1 MAPRAARMPRRA
13 RHLIPGALP
22 RRGELVAACAVAVVL
37 GHLLLAQLTL
47 VLAVAFALAGRATR
61 WRLGWLLVPAA
72 AGLAWTL
79 AVGPEQA
86 VAGFAAGPSSVLSHL
101 GIGNAAQQAGHPLAA
116 FSGIRGWLP
125 RQLPLALLAAAA
137 EAAVLGWLDWL
148 HTDEWAVPRPRPG
161 VVAALRAAAA
171 ARFIRSGAV
180 LTRDGCALGTV
191 PASGAVA
198 GLRWAEISHGV
209 LVAGSDA
216 QEVALASLQVVH
228 AALRRRKPVIVLA
241 GRRDTAV
248 AGALAAAC
256 RATGTP
262 LPPDGATGPAE
273 MPGPGPGSV
282 PATVP
287 AGRPLVTQGAVSA
300 SQLWGRDRGRE
311 DGPRPGPDTG
321 TGFTGTGFTGTGF
334 TGTEPIDLGRVVRE
348 RSAALL
354 PADSPELAER
364 ACADLASLAADLRR
378 IGVDGDA
385 LVWVPHGERLPA
397 LALAAL
403 LRDGPAG
410 GLSVLV
416 GTTSPAAAAEL
427 GGLTGTTLVR
437 RLADPVLAA
446 VLAPRTGMR
455 LLPQAAAA
463 AAAGQQPTGG
473 PAPAAPGI
481 GVPGAGVP
489 AGGAAPAAF
498 GPAPAAF
505 GPGPGVFGSG
515 PVAGVAAAPAADLVP
530 CPAVPARNLLTLGPA
545 EFVLAVNAPR
555 QRLIALG
562 RLVPARL
569 PRAPGGPGTEEDDRG
584 TEAGLGA
591 RTGPE
596 TELGAGTQAD
606 PGARA
611 AAGAGS

>member
-1 MAPRAARMPRRA
+1 
-13 RHLIPGALP
+13 L
-22 RRGELVAACAVAVVL
+22 
-37 GHLLLAQLTL
+37 
-47 VLAVAFALAGRATR
+47 
-61 WRLGWLLVPAA
+61 
-72 AGLAWTL
+72 
-79 AVGPEQA
+79 
-86 VAGFAAGPSSVLSHL
+86 
-101 GIGNAAQQAGHPLAA
+101 
-116 FSGIRGWLP
+116 
-125 RQLPLALLAAAA
+125 
-137 EAAVLGWLDWL
+137 
-148 HTDEWAVPRPRPG
+148 
-161 VVAALRAAAA
+161 
-171 ARFIRSGAV
+171 IRSGAV

-209 LVAGSDA
+209 LVTGADA
-216 QEVALASLQVVH
+216 QEVALASLQLVH

-241 GRRDTAV
+241 GRPDTAV

-262 LPPDGATGPAE
+262 LPPGGATGPAE

-282 PATVP
+282 PAAVP
-287 AGRPLVTQGAVSA
+287 AGRPLVAQGAASA
-300 SQLWGRDRGRE
+300 SQLWGRDRERE

-321 TGFTGTGFTGTGF
+321 TGFTGT
-334 TGTEPIDLGRVVRE
+334 EHIDLGRVVRE

-397 LALAAL
+397 PALAAL

-416 GTTSPAAAAEL
+416 GTTSPTAAAEL
-427 GGLTGTTLVR
+427 GGLAGTTLVR
-437 RLADPVLAA
+437 RLADPALAA
-446 VLAPRTGMR
+446 VLAPRTGTR

-463 AAAGQQPTGG
+463 AAAGQQPAGG
-473 PAPAAPGI
+473 PGPAAPGV
-481 GVPGAGVP
+481 GVPGVGVP
-489 AGGAAPAAF
+489 AGGAASGAF

-505 GPGPGVFGSG
+505 GPGSGAFGPGSSVFASSG
-515 PVAGVAAAPAADLVP
+515 PVVGVPTAPAADLVP
-530 CPAVPARNLLTLGPA
+530 CPEVPARNLLTLGPA
-545 EFVLAVNAPR
+545 EFALAVNAPR

-562 RLVPARL
+562 RLMPARL
-569 PRAPGGPGTEEDDRG
+569 PRAPGGPGPEEDDRG
-584 TEAGLGA
+584 TEAG
-591 RTGPE
+591 
-596 TELGAGTQAD
+596 

-611 AAGAGS
+611 AAGGGT